1 MLKWWQ
7 ETVFYEIY
15 MPSFKDGNGDGIGD
29 FKGLRE
35 KMPYL
40 AELGIGGIWL
50 TPFYPSPKVD
60 NGYDVSDYCA
70 VDPDYGTMADL
81 EAFVAEAHAYGIRV
95 IADMVVNHVS
105 TEHAWFMESRSS
117 KANAKRDWFVWQD
130 APNNWESF
138 FGGSAWEWD
147 AGTQQYYYHSF
158 AKEQVDLN
166 WRNEEVRSEIWKVFD
181 FWLAKGLDGFR
192 LDVINNLT
200 LTRNFPDNPV
210 DASGE
215 QVHVFDKD
223 QPGMHEM
230 MAEIGARIRARGDY
244 FTVGEISSDKLEEI
258 EKYAGMDGLDV
269 TFNFN
274 FGSVPSRD
282 EIVAELA
289 RMQQV
294 YADGRMPTLFFG
306 SHDMSRSWNRL
317 ADGREDVA
325 QLLAMLMLTAH
336 GVPFI
341 YFGEEL
347 GMADFVPESLDEM
360 RDVQGVYAYEQA
372 LMAGKSEVEALM
384 LAQDKTRDKARAPM
398 TWPEGFSDGAA
409 SWISQVTPDFERAR
423 RMYRFYQALIALR
436 KTADFCEPGYRYFEA
451 DGEFLMYIRGDYLVC
466 LNFGEART
474 ISNAWGNVT
483 EVLAN
488 MALVFDSETIA
499 LPANAAVIFK
509 I

>member
-29 FKGLRE
+29 FKGLLE
-35 KMPYL
+35 KVPYL
-40 AELGIGGIWL
+40 AELGVGGIWL

-60 NGYDVSDYCA
+60 NGYDVSDYYA

-81 EAFVAEAHAYGIRV
+81 EAFVEEAHRHGIRV

-105 TEHAWFMESRSS
+105 TEHAWFVESRRS
-117 KANAKRDWFVWQD
+117 KTNAKRDWFVWRD

-147 AGTQQYYYHSF
+147 AVTEQYYYHSF
-158 AKEQVDLN
+158 AKEQADLN
-166 WRNEEVRSEIWKVFD
+166 WANPDVEQEIWKVFD
-181 FWLAKGLDGFR
+181 FWLDKGLDGFR

-200 LTRNFPDNPV
+200 LTRDFTDNPV
-210 DASGE
+210 ENGK
-215 QVHVFDKD
+215 QLHLFDKD
-223 QPGMHEM
+223 QPGMEKM
-230 MAEIGARIRARGDY
+230 MAKIGARIRARGDY
-244 FTVGEISSDKLEEI
+244 FTVGEISSDNLAEI
-258 EKYAGMDGLDV
+258 EKYAGLDGLDV

-274 FGSVPSRD
+274 FGSVPNRD
-282 EIVAELA
+282 GIAAELT

-336 GVPFI
+336 GVPFV
-341 YFGEEL
+341 YFGEEI
-347 GMADFVPESLDEM
+347 GMADFVPESMREM
-360 RDVQGVYAYEQA
+360 RDVRGVYAYELA
-372 LMAGKSEVEALM
+372 LQDGKSEQEALFV
-384 LAQDKTRDKARAPM
+384 AQEKTRDKARAPM
-398 TWPEGFSDGAA
+398 TWPEGFSDKAEA
-409 SWISQVTPDFERAR
+409 WIGEVTPDLERGQ
-423 RMYRFYQALIALR
+423 RMFAFYQALIALR
-436 KTADFCEPGYRYFEA
+436 KTADFCEPGYRDFEVA
-451 DGEFLMYIRGDYLVC
+451 GELLTYVRGEYLVC
-466 LNFGEART
+466 LNFGETREVE
-474 ISNAWGNVT
+474 NKWGDLT
-483 EVLAN
+483 LVLAN
-488 MALVFDSETIA
+488 MDVVVDAERIV
-499 LPANAAVIFK
+499 LPAFAAVIFK